1 MRGALGI
8 YSDDVFWL
16 ERTPAGRRI
25 SADQAFLVFA
35 CAVGER
41 YDGFVLFGRT
51 VSATAPAAHV
61 LPPSAGLAELP
72 YYDSLRRPSQVLRAC
87 WGTIT
92 SMWRGLARVDS
103 LWVLGPNPFGV
114 VLIVLGLLR
123 RKRVALGVRQDT
135 VRYYRSR
142 MPDPRWAPALPLV
155 WAMDALYRLLARRL
169 PTTVVGDELAR
180 GYGARRCSV
189 LPMKV
194 TLVRSED
201 VARDAPVRS
210 SAEKIELLTVGRID
224 REKNPLLLVEALA
237 ELERAAPGRFWLRWA
252 GSGPLEEAVRRR
264 ALELGVADRIELCGY
279 VPFGPEL
286 LALYRRAHMFV
297 HVSLTEGVPQ
307 VLLEALACGTPIV
320 ATDVGGVSDALEHG
334 RAGMLVPPSE
344 LDALVHAIRTLADDE
359 PLRARL
365 IARGLELARAA
376 TVEVEA
382 ERVADFLASSAGR

>member
-1 MRGALGI
+1 
-8 YSDDVFWL
+8 
-16 ERTPAGRRI
+16 
-25 SADQAFLVFA
+25 
-35 CAVGER
+35 
-41 YDGFVLFGRT
+41 
-51 VSATAPAAHV
+51 
-61 LPPSAGLAELP
+61 
-72 YYDSLRRPSQVLRAC
+72 
-87 WGTIT
+87 
-92 SMWRGLARVDS
+92 MWRGLARVDS